1 MTKTTRAIVGTAA
14 LGAACGLMLA
24 VVGEAKAATPVYC
37 EPDVLCSVLKESAV
51 VGWPHP
57 MTQPELRAIVY
68 RTARAYRATAV
79 TCHAGYWV
87 YEPIVCGVKAPRYRS
102 GNPFRVRVLVWED
115 GSYRITEIRPAKPR
129 RR

>member
-1 MTKTTRAIVGTAA
+1 MTKTTRAIMGTAA

-24 VVGEAKAATPVYC
+24 AVGQAKAAAPVYC

-79 TCHAGYWV
+79 TCRAGYWIYDPV
-87 YEPIVCGVKAPRYRS
+87 ICGVRALGYRD
-102 GNPFRVRVLVWED
+102 GNPFRVRVQVWED
-115 GSYRITEIRPAKPR
+115 GSFTLTEIRPAKR